1 MLFCDQGRT
10 TPKKGNILES
20 LTIIVYLLL
29 FHSHILQVPAVPS
42 QSPLSPLSHIL
53 PQSPTIPT
61 TNPHFTL
68 TLLCSHQ
75 LFTDLGCC
83 SRMRVPAVRAVNW
96 SRARSQPL
104 HSASLHT
111 RALVLVLVHKI
122 QIQRQ
127 MHNHIDNDK
136 QDKHS
141 TYKSSDPRSMVGGM
155 YKYMPPTI
163 YFGSLDTNKWTL
175 PGTSLH
181 PCTMFIL
188 KVVQHKIQVHKIQQT
203 QTCWW
208 YPNGSILAQKAIQ
221 SL

>member
-10 TPKKGNILES
+10 TPKKVNILES
-20 LTIIVYLLL
+20 LTIIVYLLH
-29 FHSHILQVPAVPS
+29 FYSHILQSPAVPS
-42 QSPLSPLSHIL
+42 QSPLLPLSHIL

-61 TNPHFTL
+61 ANPHFTL

-127 MHNHIDNDK
+127 MHIDNDK

-141 TYKSSDPRSMVGGM
+141 TY
-155 YKYMPPTI
+155 
-163 YFGSLDTNKWTL
+163 
-175 PGTSLH
+175 
-181 PCTMFIL
+181 
-188 KVVQHKIQVHKIQQT
+188 
-203 QTCWW
+203 TCSQ
-208 YPNGSILAQKAIQ
+208 P
-221 SL
+221 